1 MPAQISRHPGG
12 AGRTRRPQNRAG
24 KQEWQMPLSLVEVEH
39 VAELAR
45 LSLTAEEKALF
56 REQLSAILDYAAV
69 LQDVDT
75 SAIPPTA
82 TVLPLQ
88 NVMRDDV
95 ARPSLPQADVLANA
109 PDARDGFF
117 AVRQILQT
125 QSQKQA

>member
-1 MPAQISRHPGG
+1 
-12 AGRTRRPQNRAG
+12 
-24 KQEWQMPLSLVEVEH
+24 MPLSLAEVEH

-45 LSLTAEEKALF
+45 LSLSEEEKTLF

-69 LQDVDT
+69 IQQVDT

-82 TVLPLQ
+82 TVLPLR

-95 ARPSLPQADVLANA
+95 ARPSMPPEDVLANA

-117 AVRQILQT
+117 AVRQILQS
-125 QSQKQA
+125 QSKP